1 MLVGITGSLS
11 SGRHEAAIYLCQ
23 NKNFQVLICTEGVS
37 TRPSLSEVPLDCNA
51 HNFESAS
58 ALLDYATANWQ
69 KDFVVLVDSK
79 VLLDSLNRRP
89 FFVHLHLDA
98 PLLTRWCR
106 KADTMEFKEFAELS
120 DVVAFQCGLYNAGR
134 SAHITLVNVF
144 ERLPELYKALNA
156 LNILDQ
162 ERVRPSWDSYFMHLA
177 GLAAL
182 RSNCMKRRVGCVLVR
197 DRRII
202 STGYNGTPRGLL
214 NCNDGGCARC
224 NSGTS
229 QGASLGTCLCLH
241 AEENALL
248 EAGRDRVGK
257 EATIYCNTCPCLT
270 CSIKIVQ
277 TGISEVVYSQAY
289 SMDSESAK
297 VFESA
302 GVRLRQY
309 IAPPCHLG

>member
-11 SGRHEAAIYLCQ
+11 SGRREVAAYFCQ
-23 NKNFQVLICTEGVS
+23 NKGFQLLRISEREQ
-37 TRPSLSEVPLDCNA
+37 TRPSLSSDPPNQDA
-51 HNFESAS
+51 DIFSSADD
-58 ALLDYATANWQ
+58 LLDYATGNWR
-69 KDFVVLVDSK
+69 KDFAVLIDSK
-79 VLLDSLNRRP
+79 ALLDILKRRP

-98 PLLTRWCR
+98 PLLTRWQR
-106 KADTMEFKEFAELS
+106 RDENVSLKQFVELN
-120 DVVAFQCGLYNAGR
+120 DVVNFHCGLYNASR
-134 SAHITLVNVF
+134 SAHITLVNIF
-144 ERLPELYKALNA
+144 KTIPELHTALDA
-156 LNILDQ
+156 LNILNQ

-177 GLAAL
+177 DLAAL

-202 STGYNGTPRGLL
+202 STGYNGTPRGLV
-214 NCNDGGCARC
+214 NCNDGGCSRC
-224 NSGTS
+224 NSGTA
-229 QGASLGTCLCLH
+229 QGASLITCLCLH

-248 EAGRDRVGK
+248 EAGRDRVGR

-297 VFESA
+297 VFQSA

-309 IAPPCHLG
+309 VAPPCHLS